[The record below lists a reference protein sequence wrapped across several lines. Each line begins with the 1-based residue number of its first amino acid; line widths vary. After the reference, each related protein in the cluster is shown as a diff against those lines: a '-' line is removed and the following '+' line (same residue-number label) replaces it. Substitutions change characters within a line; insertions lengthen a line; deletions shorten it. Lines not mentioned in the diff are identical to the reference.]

1 MQIIYT
7 HRSKHAGKRRINLL
21 IISSFCLFYFQRV
34 KENNLY
40 ELIDYIFGQIINNL
54 RLIYLFVKKQSV
66 KKIISSYI
74 FIYNE

>member
-1 MQIIYT
+1 MSI
-7 HRSKHAGKRRINLL
+7 
-21 IISSFCLFYFQRV
+21 